1 MKAMVTVGAISC
13 AKVQSNRHYQQNQ
26 HPVFLQA
33 GCPSCRP
40 TNSVKALKGKISHS
54 MDLLTPSSPGVFQLY
69 LWPLIAPGYI
79 GGGLPCITIMS
90 HIVCEKI
97 DINIERFTMT
107 FKVFHRKWKIISSKT
122 KCNST
127 ANKLATEKLKLLCM
141 KACMRVCVCANESN
155 RYLTVA
161 NRPTAFRHS
170 VGPDRHIQHTA
181 MTTVGRI
188 VTVSAVVR
196 RPRLLRPTKKYS
208 AFKRMLPAFLHHR
221 RESRMYRPTDVYSGT
236 K

>member
-1 MKAMVTVGAISC
+1 MK
-13 AKVQSNRHYQQNQ
+13 N
-26 HPVFLQA
+26 
-33 GCPSCRP
+33 
-40 TNSVKALKGKISHS
+40 
-54 MDLLTPSSPGVFQLY
+54 
-69 LWPLIAPGYI
+69 
-79 GGGLPCITIMS
+79 
-90 HIVCEKI
+90 
-97 DINIERFTMT
+97 NIEQNKMQL
-107 FKVFHRKWKIISSKT
+107 HCQQIGNRKIKT
-122 KCNST
+122 VMCESLH
-127 ANKLATEKLKLLCM
+127 A
-141 KACMRVCVCANESN
+141 CVCANESN

-161 NRPTAFRHS
+161 NRPTAFRRS

-208 AFKRMLPAFLHHR
+208 AFNRMLPAFLHHR